1 MRQKEKISI
10 LEKRF
15 IGPITT
21 GTSFLLVLLKYSL
34 GGIAYATAA
43 FFTKNFWEQWKS
55 GRKN

>member
-15 IGPITT
+15 IEPITA
-21 GTSFLLVLLKYSL
+21 GTSFILVLLKYSL
-34 GGIAYATAA
+34 GGIAYATAS
-43 FFTKNFWEQWKS
+43 FFTMKFWERWKS